1 MEKGH
6 KTKWYEEVWYDSP
19 GEEKTPVNK
28 RVSRNL
34 KNSHLE
40 DDFFGLVSKYLLTAY
55 YISC

>member
-1 MEKGH
+1 MRKFGTIHLEK
-6 KTKWYEEVWYDSP
+6 K
-19 GEEKTPVNK
+19 KTPVNK